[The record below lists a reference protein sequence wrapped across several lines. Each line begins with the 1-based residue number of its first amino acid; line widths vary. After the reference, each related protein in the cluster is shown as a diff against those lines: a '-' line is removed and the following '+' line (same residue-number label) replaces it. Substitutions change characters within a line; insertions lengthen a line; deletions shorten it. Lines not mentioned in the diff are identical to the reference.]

1 VYNGSV
7 DGVCEYFSSI
17 GYEMPHYMNP
27 AEYVIELANTDFLRD
42 REKAAQQLAQIQTAW
57 SNSNGAN
64 MLVDTIKREISS
76 SAGEV
81 TVMHHS
87 ASPWTILLTLLHRSY
102 IKSYRDILAYGIR
115 IAMYLGLAIMMGTV
129 WVRLTPDQD
138 NIEYFQNSIFFGT
151 CFMSFMAV
159 AYVPAYIEDR
169 SLFIKERENGLYGP
183 TSFMVANF
191 VTGLLPLFLIAISF
205 SLIDY
210 WLSNF
215 RPAADG
221 FWLFVMWLFLDLL
234 AAEGLVVL
242 VTNIIPVFIAA
253 LASVAFVN
261 GLWMIVEGYMVRPN
275 QLNPFW
281 RYVFHYID
289 YLAYV
294 FQGMMV
300 NEFGKRTYACQRLPG
315 GGCHCLYSSPLED
328 QCLIAGT
335 AVLDGYGYRTDRT
348 GLWVGILIAIIF
360 TYRLLAWGLLYV
372 KRH

>member
-1 VYNGSV
+1 
-7 DGVCEYFSSI
+7 
-17 GYEMPHYMNP
+17 
-27 AEYVIELANTDFLRD
+27 
-42 REKAAQQLAQIQTAW
+42 
-57 SNSNGAN
+57 
-64 MLVDTIKREISS
+64 
-76 SAGEV
+76 
-81 TVMHHS
+81 
-87 ASPWTILLTLLHRSY
+87 
-102 IKSYRDILAYGIR
+102 
-115 IAMYLGLAIMMGTV
+115 MYLGLAIMMGTV

-169 SLFIKERENGLYGP
+169 NLFIKERENGLYGP

-191 VTGLLPLFLIAISF
+191 VTGLVPLFLIAISF

-300 NEFGKRTYACQRLPG
+300 NEFGKRTYACQRLPD

-335 AVLDGYGYRTDRT
+335 AVLEGYGYRTDRT

>member
-1 VYNGSV
+1 MYNGSV
-7 DGVCEYFSSI
+7 DGVCDYFSSI

-27 AEYVIELANTDFLRD
+27 AEYIIELANTDFLRD
-42 REKAAQQLAQIQTAW
+42 REKAGQQLAQIQTAW
-57 SNSNGAN
+57 SNSKGAN
-64 MLVDTIKREISS
+64 MLMDTIKGEISKP
-76 SAGEV
+76 AGEV
-81 TVMHHS
+81 TVTHHS
-87 ASPWTILLTLLHRSY
+87 ASSWTILFTLLHRSY

-129 WVRLTPDQD
+129 WVRLTPDQA

-169 SLFIKERENGLYGP
+169 NLFIKERENGLYGP

-275 QLNPFW
+275 HLNPFW

-300 NEFGKRTYACQRLPG
+300 NEFGKRTYACQKLPG
-315 GGCHCLYSSPLED
+315 GGCQCLYSSPLED

-335 AVLDGYGYRTDRT
+335 AVLDGYGYKTGRT